1 VSWTLNETP
10 GAGLRSGEPIAE
22 AVSVLADLPV
32 AGYLFNCTHP
42 AAVAEGIRTLRAL
55 TDRPIW
61 GYANRLNAF
70 QEGWTL
76 DNDVAM
82 GLDTSV
88 DVAAFVA
95 VGIECVGAGATM
107 IGGCC
112 GVGPRFINALRDAL
126 EARGVNL
133 ETS

>member
-1 VSWTLNETP
+1 
-10 GAGLRSGEPIAE
+10 
-22 AVSVLADLPV
+22 
-32 AGYLFNCTHP
+32 
-42 AAVAEGIRTLRAL
+42 
-55 TDRPIW
+55 
-61 GYANRLNAF
+61 
-70 QEGWTL
+70 
-76 DNDVAM
+76 M

-107 IGGCC
+107 IGGYC
-112 GVGPRFINALRDAL
+112 GLGPRFINALRDAL